1 MMVKKLLSVLL
12 VSAVAACTTPD
23 NGPADRGLESVN
35 EPVLSRATFALDD
48 AAPGG
53 SVAPADL
60 ARLDGWFQ
68 GLDLGYGDSI
78 YVDGAY
84 SDAARNQVAEVAGKY
99 GMMVLPAAPVSAS
112 VVPPDM
118 VRVLVSR
125 TRAEV
130 PGCPNWST
138 PASPNYE
145 NRTTSNFGCSV
156 NSNYAAMVANPEDL
170 IHGRDGSGIDAF
182 TASRAVE
189 SYRTAKP
196 TGTKGLQAVS
206 SKGQ

>member
-1 MMVKKLLSVLL
+1 MVKKLVSVLL
-12 VSAVAACTTPD
+12 VSAAAACATAPD
-23 NGPADRGLESVN
+23 NGPADRGLSSVN
-35 EPVLSRATFALDD
+35 EPVLSRATFALDV

-53 SVAPADL
+53 AVAPAEL

-68 GLDLGYGDSI
+68 GLGLGYGDSI

-84 SDAARNQVAEVAGKY
+84 SDTARTQVAEVAGKY

-130 PGCPNWST
+130 PGCPNWSR

-145 NRTTSNFGCSV
+145 NRTTSNFGCAV

-196 TGTKGLQAVS
+196 TGTKGLQSVS